1 MKIIDK
7 FQDKIKGILS
17 GYDRM
22 IIKGHLRQFFSPS
35 GKMYFLSQ
43 ENVLLKDFGEYAKR
57 ITGTIKEQVEK
68 LAAERERPLVYLNS
82 PKIAKEFTARDILK
96 KIPLRED

>member
-22 IIKGHLRQFFSPS
+22 IIKGYLRQFFSTS

-57 ITGTIKEQVEK
+57 ITGENLRDTILNYLKFSIMSLELNTIPQVK
-68 LAAERERPLVYLNS
+68 TDL
-82 PKIAKEFTARDILK
+82 
-96 KIPLRED
+96 